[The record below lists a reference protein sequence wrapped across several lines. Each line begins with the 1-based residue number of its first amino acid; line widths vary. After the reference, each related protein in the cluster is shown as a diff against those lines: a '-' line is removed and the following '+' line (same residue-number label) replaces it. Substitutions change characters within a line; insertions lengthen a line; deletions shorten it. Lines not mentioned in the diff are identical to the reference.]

1 MAEAI
6 EQRPE
11 AVLFA
16 CNLNSV
22 RSPMA
27 GALMTR
33 LYGQTVYVDTVGV
46 EAREIDPFV
55 VAVMAER
62 GIDLSDHTPKSFD
75 MLTETTFD
83 LIVCLTREA
92 QTEAN
97 ELARTQALEVEY
109 WPTSDPTHGTGSRE
123 QRLEAYRQLCDELE
137 NQLKVRFGTPDL
149 LAGEG

>member
-1 MAEAI
+1 MTNAVEPK
-6 EQRPE
+6 PE

-27 GALMTR
+27 GALMAL
-33 LYGQTVYVDTVGV
+33 LYGQSVYVETVGV

-55 VAVMAER
+55 VVVMAER
-62 GIDLSDHTPKSFD
+62 GIDVSNHLSKSFD

-83 LIVCLTREA
+83 LIVCLTPEA
-92 QTEAN
+92 QIAAN
-97 ELARTQALEVEY
+97 ELARTQSLAVEY

-123 QRLEAYRQLCDELE
+123 QRLEAYRQLCTELE
-137 NQLKVRFGTPDL
+137 GHLMARFGTPDL
-149 LAGEG
+149 RAHEG

>member
-1 MAEAI
+1 MTIAVEPK
-6 EQRPE
+6 PE

-27 GALMTR
+27 GALMR
-33 LYGQTVYVDTVGV
+33 HLYGQSVYVETVGV
-46 EAREIDPFV
+46 EAREVDPFV

-62 GIDLSDHTPKSFD
+62 GIDVSNHLSKSFD

-83 LIVCLTREA
+83 LIVCLTPEA
-92 QTEAN
+92 QTAAN
-97 ELARTQALEVEY
+97 ELARTQSLEVEY

-123 QRLEAYRQLCDELE
+123 QRLEAYRQLCTELE
-137 NQLKVRFGTPDL
+137 GQLIARFGTPDL
-149 LAGEG
+149 LANEG